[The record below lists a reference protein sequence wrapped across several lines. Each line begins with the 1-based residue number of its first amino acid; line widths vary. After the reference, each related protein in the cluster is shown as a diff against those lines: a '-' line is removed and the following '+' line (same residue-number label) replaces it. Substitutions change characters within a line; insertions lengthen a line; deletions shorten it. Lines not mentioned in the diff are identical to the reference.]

1 MHANSNHFRSERGAM
16 NTNTETD
23 VQEDYFR
30 LAKNPEFERRVSQA
44 AEQAIQEMDKLVA
57 NEVKLRYVTHIFAR
71 TLDEIAKWLIK
82 PKYLN

>member
-1 MHANSNHFRSERGAM
+1 M
-16 NTNTETD
+16 NTNPETD

-71 TLDEIAKWLIK
+71 TLDEIARWLIK

>member
-1 MHANSNHFRSERGAM
+1 MH
-16 NTNTETD
+16 TETD
-23 VQEDYFR
+23 NQQEEYFR
-30 LAKNPEFERRVSQA
+30 LARNPEFERRVSQA
-44 AEQAIQEMDKLVA
+44 AEQAIAEMDRMVA